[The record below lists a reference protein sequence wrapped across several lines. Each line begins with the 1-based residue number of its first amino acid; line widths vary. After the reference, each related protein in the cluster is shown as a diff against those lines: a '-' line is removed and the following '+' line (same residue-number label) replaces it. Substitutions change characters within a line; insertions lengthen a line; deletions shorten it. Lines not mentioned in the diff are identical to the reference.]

1 MLACM
6 SAQKMM
12 NSNTV
17 FNYAHFMIFKDFF
30 PLNFKNGLKVGS
42 PAGPDVSNVDKSTIN
57 IKSLLRLCDKSKN
70 NNSMIK

>member
-1 MLACM
+1 
-6 SAQKMM
+6 
-12 NSNTV
+12 
-17 FNYAHFMIFKDFF
+17 MIFKDFF